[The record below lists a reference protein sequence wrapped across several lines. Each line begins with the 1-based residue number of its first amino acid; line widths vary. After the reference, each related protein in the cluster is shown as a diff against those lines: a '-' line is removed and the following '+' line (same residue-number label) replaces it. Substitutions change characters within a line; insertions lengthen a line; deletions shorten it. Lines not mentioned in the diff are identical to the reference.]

1 MPELPKQYDPKTAEA
16 NAWRRWDD
24 AHAFSAD
31 PRAVL
36 RGERPAYAVVIPP
49 PNVTA
54 RLHLGHA
61 LNTTVQDALVRAY
74 RMKGF
79 ETLWMPGTDHAGI
92 ATQTVVERR
101 LMESEGKRRT
111 DFARED
117 FVARVQ
123 AFKDDFEAQITEQFK
138 AMGASCD
145 WDRQRFTMDE
155 VCARAVRE
163 AFFILFRDGLIY
175 RGKRLVNWDPV
186 TGTALADDE
195 VDMVEVDG
203 SFTYL
208 RYPLVHAPK
217 NEDDP
222 RDTEPVT
229 WSELAAR
236 GYPTEHVEGED
247 EEPAHITV
255 ATTRPETYLG
265 DTGVAIN
272 PKDAR
277 AKALRGLRAQ
287 LPIVGRV
294 VPIVEDDYVVL
305 PDPESD
311 DAKAKMATGFLKVTP
326 AHDPNDYEIGRRH
339 HLPII
344 NVMAP
349 DASISVDFGWAEA
362 DPDGA
367 RDAHIFMGKPREE
380 ARKLVQREFEA
391 RGLLAGVKPHRH
403 SVGHSYRSHAAIEP
417 YFTDQWYVR
426 VTDDRLRGSAQRA
439 LHRTQRESE
448 GFKPRTGVKTD
459 STIKFHPARYAK
471 TYEQW
476 HDNLRDWCIS
486 RQLWWGHQ
494 IPVWSKAFGTF
505 TNFIGE
511 EDSKQ
516 DKLVNLMMSLRD
528 HDPSTPIVYRLVS
541 ASDMGVPLRDPAEIQ
556 ECEDLVCMVCVRRP
570 GAFETE
576 KYGTIEFESLLEEA
590 GFERDPDVLD
600 TWFSSALWPI
610 STMGWPEPAIAG
622 EEFDGLLEAFNP
634 TSVLCTAREIITLW
648 VSRMVMFNRYFL
660 TDQGQEPGAG
670 RVPFNDVFIH
680 AMIQDGLGRKM
691 SKSLGNGVDPM
702 DIIKSH
708 GADAMRFTL
717 AHMTTHTQDVRM
729 PVEVDPQTGRN
740 TSPKFDIGRNV
751 CNKLWNAAR
760 LTLGILDQSDP
771 LPDVVDPDELGVV
784 DAWMLTRLGQAVD
797 EIDAALENYNFHAYA
812 EVFYNLFWRDFCDW
826 YLEAIKPTVREDAN
840 QRGVLRLTLEAIL
853 RLAHPIMPFITEAI
867 GEQLGDHPLP
877 QLEGF
882 DLGTPGKAGI
892 MAMAAWP
899 AIDDARRNADASA
912 LFERARGLVTA
923 AREVRAKH
931 NVKPRRMVTLHAP
944 SELTSAIQPVAS
956 VVSTLAELDTITTE
970 PANGEAATFAYDGW
984 ELRLSNLADEVD
996 AGAER
1001 ERLEREIAELDGSRR
1016 TLEGRLGNPGYTEK
1030 APAKLVEQS
1039 REQLERVKQD
1049 LATARQALERLS

>member
-1 MPELPKQYDPKTAEA
+1 MPELPKQYDPKAAEA
-16 NAWRRWDD
+16 QAWARWEQSK
-24 AHAFSAD
+24 AFLAD
-31 PRAVL
+31 PRSVL
-36 RGERPAYAVVIPP
+36 RGDRKPYAVVIPP

-61 LNTTVQDALVRAY
+61 LNNTVQDALVRAH
-74 RMKGF
+74 RMMGY

-101 LMESEGKRRT
+101 LMEQEGKRRT
-111 DFARED
+111 DYPREE

-123 AFKDDFEAQITEQFK
+123 AFKDDYEKQITGQLK

-145 WDRQRFTMDE
+145 WARQRFTMDE
-155 VCARAVRE
+155 ICARAVRE

-217 NEDDP
+217 NQDDP
-222 RDTEPVT
+222 RDTQPVT
-229 WSELAAR
+229 WSELASR
-236 GYPTEHVEGED
+236 GYPAEHIEGED
-247 EEPAHITV
+247 EEPAWITV

-272 PKDAR
+272 PKDQR

-305 PDPESD
+305 PDPESS

-326 AHDPNDYEIGRRH
+326 AHDPNDYELGRRH

-349 DASISVDFGWAEA
+349 DASISAEFGWAEA

-367 RDAHIFMGKPREE
+367 RDGHVFMGKSREE

-391 RGLLAGVKPHRH
+391 RGLLQGIKPHRH

-426 VTDDRLRGSAQRA
+426 VTDEKLRGSAQRA
-439 LHRTQRESE
+439 LHLSQRESE
-448 GFKPRTGVKTD
+448 GYKPRTGVKSD
-459 STIKFHPARYAK
+459 SAIRFHPARYAR

-494 IPVWSKAFGTF
+494 IPVWSRYFGTF
-505 TNFIGE
+505 RNFIGE
-511 EDSKQ
+511 EDSSQ

-541 ASDMGVPLRDPAEIQ
+541 AADMGVPLRDPSEIQ
-556 ECEDLVCMVCVRRP
+556 DCEDLVCLVCVRRP

-576 KYGTIEFESLLEEA
+576 KYGTIEFEAMLEEA
-590 GFERDPDVLD
+590 GFVRDGDVLD
-600 TWFSSALWPI
+600 TWFSSALWPM

-622 EEFDGLLEAFNP
+622 DEFDGLLDAFNP
-634 TSVLCTAREIITLW
+634 TTVLCTAREIITLW

-660 TDQGQEPGAG
+660 SKPGEDQGAG
-670 RVPFNDVFIH
+670 PVPFKNVFIH
-680 AMIQDGLGRKM
+680 AMIQDGQGRKM

-702 DIIKSH
+702 DIIESH

-729 PVEVDPQTGRN
+729 PVEPDPRTGKN

-760 LTLGILDQSDP
+760 LAMGILDQAGP
-771 LPDVVDPDELGVV
+771 PAPTVDAASLGVV
-784 DAWMLTRLGQAVD
+784 DRWMLTRLASATD
-797 EIDAALENYNFHAYA
+797 EIDKALQAYNFHAYA
-812 EVFYNLFWRDFCDW
+812 EAFYNLFWRDFCDW

-840 QRGVLRLTLEAIL
+840 QRGVMRIMLEAIL

-867 GEQLGDHPLP
+867 GEQLAQHPLP
-877 QLEGF
+877 EMPGLS
-882 DLGTPGKAGI
+882 LTPSRAGDVL
-892 MAMAAWP
+892 ATAGWPVASENLLDSDAA
-899 AIDDARRNADASA
+899 S
-912 LFERARGLVTA
+912 LFEHARGLVGA
-923 AREVRAKH
+923 VREVRAKH

-944 SELTSAIQPVAS
+944 LDLAQAMEPVS
-956 VVSTLAELDTITTE
+956 GVVRTLAELDAITTE
-970 PANGEAATFAYDGW
+970 TANGEAATCAYEGW
-984 ELRLSNLADEVD
+984 ELRLTNLADEVD
-996 AGAER
+996 ASAER
-1001 ERLEREIAELDGSRR
+1001 ERLERQIAELDGSRA
-1016 TLEGRLGNPGYTEK
+1016 TLETRLANPGYADK
-1030 APAKLVEQS
+1030 APARLVQQT
-1039 REQLERVKQD
+1039 RDQLERVKQEI
-1049 LATARQALERLS
+1049 ATARQALERLS

>member
-1 MPELPKQYDPKTAEA
+1 MPELPKQYDPKSAEA
-16 NAWRRWDD
+16 RAWSRWEE
-24 AHAFSAD
+24 AGAFAAD
-31 PRAVL
+31 PRTVL
-36 RGERPAYAVVIPP
+36 RGDRKPYSVVIPP

-61 LNTTVQDALVRAY
+61 LNNTIQDTLIRAH
-74 RMKGF
+74 RMKGY

-101 LMESEGKRRT
+101 LMKEQGKRRT
-111 DFARED
+111 DFSRED
-117 FVARVQ
+117 FVAHVQ
-123 AFKDDFEAQITEQFK
+123 AFKDDYEKQISDQLK

-145 WDRQRFTMDE
+145 WARQRFTMDE

-163 AFFILFRDGLIY
+163 AFFVFFRDGLIY

-195 VDMVEVDG
+195 VDMLEVDG

-217 NEDDP
+217 NPDDP
-222 RDTEPVT
+222 QDTEPVT

-236 GYPTEHVEGED
+236 GYPAEHVEGED
-247 EEPAHITV
+247 EEPAWITV

-265 DTGVAIN
+265 DTGVAVN
-272 PKDAR
+272 PKDTR
-277 AKALRGLRAQ
+277 AKALRGLKVQ

-305 PDPESD
+305 PDPESG

-326 AHDPNDYEIGRRH
+326 AHDPNDYELGRRH
-339 HLPII
+339 HLDII

-349 DASISVDFGWAEA
+349 DASISAEHGWSEA

-367 RDAHIFMGKPREE
+367 RAAHVFMGKSRED

-391 RGLLAGVKPHRH
+391 RGLLQGVKPHRH

-439 LHRTQRESE
+439 LHRSQRESE
-448 GFKPRTGVKTD
+448 GYKPRTGVKSD
-459 STIKFHPARYAK
+459 SSVHFHPARYAK

-494 IPVWSKAFGTF
+494 IPVWSKHFGTF
-505 TNFIGE
+505 RNFIGE

-556 ECEDLVCMVCVRRP
+556 DCEDLVCMVCVRRP

-576 KYGTIEFESLLEEA
+576 KYGTIEFETLLEEA

-610 STMGWPEPAIAG
+610 STMGWPEPTIAG
-622 EEFDGLLEAFNP
+622 DEFHGLLEAFNP

-660 TDQGQEPGAG
+660 ADGEDEPGTG
-670 RVPFNDVFIH
+670 RAPFHDVFIH
-680 AMIQDGLGRKM
+680 AMIQDGQGRKM
-691 SKSLGNGVDPM
+691 SKSLGNGVDPI
-702 DIIKSH
+702 DIIESH

-729 PVEVDPQTGRN
+729 PVEADPTTGKN

-760 LTLGILDQSDP
+760 LAMGILDQAGPPAATIDADA
-771 LPDVVDPDELGVV
+771 LGIVDR
-784 DAWMLTRLGQAVD
+784 WMLTRLRQAVQEMD
-797 EIDAALENYNFHAYA
+797 KALEAYNFHAYA
-812 EVFYNLFWRDFCDW
+812 EAFYALFWRDFCDW

-840 QRGVLRLTLEAIL
+840 QRGVMRLVLEAVL
-853 RLAHPIMPFITEAI
+853 RLAHPMMPFITEAI
-867 GEQLGDHPLP
+867 AEHLAEHPLP
-877 QLEGF
+877 QLDGLSL
-882 DLGTPGKAGI
+882 DPPRRGDVLATAG
-892 MAMAAWP
+892 WP
-899 AIDDARRNADASA
+899 TLDDALTDGDYAAV
-912 LFERARGLVTA
+912 FERARDLVGA
-923 AREVRAKH
+923 VREVRAKH
-931 NVKPRRMVTLHAP
+931 GVKPRRMITLHAP
-944 SELTSAIQPVAS
+944 AELAESLAPAQGVIRTM
-956 VVSTLAELDTITTE
+956 AELDDITTDM
-970 PANGEAATFAYDGW
+970 PNGEAATCAYDGW
-984 ELRLSNLADEVD
+984 ELRLTNLADEVD
-996 AGAER
+996 ASAER
-1001 ERLEREIAELDGSRR
+1001 DRLERQISELDGSRI
-1016 TLEGRLGNPGYTEK
+1016 TLETRLANPGYTEK
-1030 APAKLVEQS
+1030 APAKLVQQT
-1039 REQLERVKQD
+1039 RDQLDRVKQE
-1049 LATARQALERLS
+1049 LQTAHQALERLH